1 MSLNPDRLRKAVEK
15 LDGKSIGENEEGSF
29 HKY

>member
-1 MSLNPDRLRKAVEK
+1 MSLNPDRLRKAVEE
-15 LDGKSIGENEEGSF
+15 LDGKSIGENVEGRF